1 MLLYWAVA
9 QKWPAQEIYI
19 SCTQLVGGCALDMAA
34 CILCH
39 IKMTRTRLLLLL
51 KETV

>member
-19 SCTQLVGGCALDMAA
+19 SCTQLVGGCALDMAVCMYIMSHKNDYA
-34 CILCH
+34 AAERNSLS
-39 IKMTRTRLLLLL
+39 
-51 KETV
+51 V